1 MLSSGKAMSLLVAFL
16 TFVLRYEHD
25 RGEYR
30 SIPETA
36 GIFSTYPSPHLSY
49 AGGVFDQF
57 LGTALLLACVC
68 VITDKKNMKVTKQL
82 VPLYVGFTVLGLGI
96 CFGYNCGYA
105 VNPAR
110 DLAPRIFT
118 ALAG

>member
-1 MLSSGKAMSLLVAFL
+1 MYS
-16 TFVLRYEHD
+16 RYEHD

-57 LGTALLLACVC
+57 LGTAVLLVCLCAITDKSNMQVRLWKLCITLDGLLSTKKIVFMLAMVLLLAEEE
-68 VITDKKNMKVTKQL
+68 
-82 VPLYVGFTVLGLGI
+82 
-96 CFGYNCGYA
+96 
-105 VNPAR
+105 
-110 DLAPRIFT
+110 
-118 ALAG
+118 